1 MFWMPLAMGS
11 LGLLQGA
18 QAEKDQKRNNLA
30 AAESTRYSPWTGKN
44 PMQQRFGGPTALGS
58 GLQGAVGGL
67 AMAQQFGGGA
77 GAGAGVSSGGYSPN
91 SVSGDSGMGMTLA
104 GGPGGKPP
112 GYWRGLLNS
121 SFVSPDGY

>member
-1 MFWMPLAMGS
+1 MGG

-18 QAEKDQKRNNLA
+18 QAEKDQKKHNLA
-30 AAESTRYSPWTGKN
+30 AAESTRYSSWTGKN
-44 PMQQRFGGPTALGS
+44 PMQQRFGGQTALGS

-67 AMAQQFGGGA
+67 AMAQQFSGGA
-77 GAGAGVSSGGYSPN
+77 GASNGATSGGYSP
-91 SVSGDSGMGMTLA
+91 SAVSGDSGQGMMLS